1 MMEKQQSRHIIER
14 NVIRYQDGEF
24 VEKDDIIALEK
35 PLTIRINQMEFA
47 TIVCTP
53 DHLEDMVIGFL
64 ASEGVIRSYQ
74 DIEEMLFNESQGVVN
89 VKATVMGSLTSETYT
104 KRVISS
110 CCGKSRHFYL
120 ESDSRTARTIMR
132 APTLSAKECLSNMR
146 ALQEQSTTFKSTGGV
161 HNAAIFK
168 KGEMIASRTDIGR
181 HNALDKLYGF
191 ALRHHIPS
199 SDLSVAFS
207 GRISSEVVLKLSK
220 MGIGILL
227 SKSAPTDLALQ
238 LAEDLEITTVGF
250 IRRGS
255 FNIYTKPDRIVL

>member
-1 MMEKQQSRHIIER
+1 MEKELKRHTTER
-14 NVIRYQDGEF
+14 TVISYQEGQF
-24 VEKDDIIALEK
+24 SEKEDVIALEK
-35 PLTIRINQMEFA
+35 PLTIRINQIEFA
-47 TIVCTP
+47 TVVCTP

-64 ASEGVIRSYQ
+64 ASEGVIRSYR
-74 DIEEMLFNESQGVVN
+74 DIEEMLFNKNQGIVN
-89 VKATVMGSLTSETYT
+89 VKASINMSLTSETYT
-104 KRVISS
+104 RRVISS

-120 ESDSRTARTIMR
+120 ESDSRTARTIMN
-132 APTLSAKECLSNMR
+132 APTLTAAECLSNMM

-161 HNAAIFK
+161 HNAAIFRN
-168 KGEMIASRTDIGR
+168 GEMIASRTDIGR
-181 HNALDKLYGF
+181 HNALDKLYGY
-191 ALRHHIPS
+191 ALKNHIHPS
-199 SDLSVAFS
+199 VLSVAFS

-255 FNIYTKPDRIVL
+255 FNIYTKSERIIL

>member
-1 MMEKQQSRHIIER
+1 MEKEMNRHTTER
-14 NVIRYQDGEF
+14 NVIRYLDGQFIEQ
-24 VEKDDIIALEK
+24 EDTIALEK
-35 PLTIRINQMEFA
+35 PLTIRINQVEFA
-47 TIVCTP
+47 TVVCTP

-64 ASEGVIRSYQ
+64 ASEGVIRSYR
-74 DIEEMLFNESQGVVN
+74 DVEEMLFNEGQGVVN
-89 VKATVMGSLTSETYT
+89 VKASVTMSLASETYT

-132 APTLSAKECLSNMR
+132 APTLTANNCLANMKK
-146 ALQEQSTTFKSTGGV
+146 LQEQSTTFKSTGGV

-168 KGEMIASRTDIGR
+168 GDEMIASRTDIGR

-191 ALRHHIPS
+191 ALRHHIHPS
-199 SDLSVAFS
+199 ELSVAFS
-207 GRISSEVVLKLSK
+207 GRISSEVVIKLSK

-250 IRRGS
+250 IRKGG
-255 FNIYTKPDRIVL
+255 FNIYTKPERIII